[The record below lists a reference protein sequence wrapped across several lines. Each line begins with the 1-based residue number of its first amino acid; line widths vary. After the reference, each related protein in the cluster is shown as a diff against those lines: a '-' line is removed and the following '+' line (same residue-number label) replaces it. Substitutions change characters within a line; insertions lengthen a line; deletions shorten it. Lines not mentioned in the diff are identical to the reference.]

1 MGTIRS
7 AVTFLRKSGGAAAA
21 LFLLAAYANG
31 APALVKVVALRSQTS
46 TTNSSITANVPSSGL
61 AAGNSLIL
69 TLQAGDLAGSIS
81 CSDTVNGA
89 YDSDVVSGAGATRVA
104 IISKHNLA
112 ATGFGTVIT
121 CTYPQFSGPSSLG
134 IYEFSGLQPTGTFD
148 QASEGGGSGAG
159 AASSGLAAATSQPNE
174 MVFGFVR
181 LSVGQTLAVATSGGN
196 PLESPYAPPYTS
208 LTGPATQR
216 PLYRFVNSVRQYEA
230 NGTISGAG
238 AWKALVATYRLAP
251 DPCFGVDCS
260 DGNDC
265 TVDSCDSA
273 TGACGHV
280 PEGVGVRCGNPT
292 SGICDS
298 ADRCDGAGACLSNNV
313 ADGTV
318 CGQPDGDC
326 EIADTCQQ
334 GVCQEGGFRPPGSGC
349 GDPAAGPCDAAD
361 SCDASGFCL
370 ANLSPDGASCGDPGS
385 ECTNADS
392 CLSGVCRDNGYAPPG
407 SVCGDRSASTCD
419 AADGCDGSGVCLD
432 NQAAAG
438 ATCSDGDECTV
449 GDACNASG
457 QCVGAENP
465 VCLACNG
472 NVQPVLVA
480 VLPDPVGARTL
491 DDGAATLTVSFDDE
505 LTQTHACI
513 VDWGDGSLPDHFAAT
528 EPTATSAGSCSGSHL
543 YSSVGVFEVAVT
555 VADQCGE
562 GVGTT
567 HRYFVFYDPTA
578 GFVTGGGWIESPEG
592 AYTAN
597 PKLSGRA
604 DFGFVAR
611 YDKKA
616 VASGETEFHLA
627 VAGFRFSS
635 SSYDWFVLSGPK
647 ARFRGLGSVNGVPG
661 YGFEVTAWDGHS
673 PGGGDGDRFRIKIWQ
688 GNPGNSVYD
697 NLLGQSDNADPTPL
711 GGGNIVIHKK

>member
-1 MGTIRS
+1 
-7 AVTFLRKSGGAAAA
+7 
-21 LFLLAAYANG
+21 
-31 APALVKVVALRSQTS
+31 
-46 TTNSSITANVPSSGL
+46 
-61 AAGNSLIL
+61 
-69 TLQAGDLAGSIS
+69 
-81 CSDTVNGA
+81 
-89 YDSDVVSGAGATRVA
+89 
-104 IISKHNLA
+104 
-112 ATGFGTVIT
+112 
-121 CTYPQFSGPSSLG
+121 
-134 IYEFSGLQPTGTFD
+134 
-148 QASEGGGSGAG
+148 
-159 AASSGLAAATSQPNE
+159 
-174 MVFGFVR
+174 
-181 LSVGQTLAVATSGGN
+181 
-196 PLESPYAPPYTS
+196 
-208 LTGPATQR
+208 
-216 PLYRFVNSVRQYEA
+216 
-230 NGTISGAG
+230 
-238 AWKALVATYRLAP
+238 
-251 DPCFGVDCS
+251 
-260 DGNDC
+260 
-265 TVDSCDSA
+265 
-273 TGACGHV
+273 
-280 PEGVGVRCGNPT
+280 
-292 SGICDS
+292 
-298 ADRCDGAGACLSNNV
+298 
-313 ADGTV
+313 
-318 CGQPDGDC
+318 
-326 EIADTCQQ
+326 
-334 GVCQEGGFRPPGSGC
+334 
-349 GDPAAGPCDAAD
+349 
-361 SCDASGFCL
+361 
-370 ANLSPDGASCGDPGS
+370 
-385 ECTNADS
+385 
-392 CLSGVCRDNGYAPPG
+392 
-407 SVCGDRSASTCD
+407 
-419 AADGCDGSGVCLD
+419 
-432 NQAAAG
+432 
-438 ATCSDGDECTV
+438 
-449 GDACNASG
+449 
-457 QCVGAENP
+457 
-465 VCLACNG
+465 
-472 NVQPVLVA
+472 VA

-592 AYTAN
+592 AYTPN